1 MEKMMSKLNAFLCLF
16 ILAGLLSARASDGCA
31 STDLSTG
38 QTVYVPVYSHVYQG
52 DRENPVYLA
61 ATLSIRNVDP
71 GKSITVVSANY
82 HDSKG
87 LLLKEYQEGPVQLP
101 ASSSIRYVVAESD
114 KAGGSGAFFKVTWR
128 SKAPVN
134 PPLLESV
141 MISTKSQQGISF
153 TSRGEVLTEGTV
165 QDDPPAAYEKI
176 LRLATEWVPALT
188 SGDIEK
194 GMSFYTEDALV
205 AGPAKDDVYSG
216 PKKIQEL
223 LAHHL
228 NGYIVT
234 NASLRVRTVTI
245 DKDWAELTGEFKAV
259 WKPKKGGVAE
269 EKEFSNYIWVL
280 NRQRDG
286 SWKIARFLFYPA
298 D

>member
-1 MEKMMSKLNAFLCLF
+1 MERMMSKLNAFLCLL
-16 ILAGLLSARASDGCA
+16 ILAGLLCARASDGCA
-31 STDLSTG
+31 TTDLSTG

-52 DRENPVYLA
+52 DRENHVYLA

-87 LLLKEYQEGPVQLP
+87 LLLKEYQEGPVHLP

-128 SKAPVN
+128 SEAPVN

-153 TSRGEVLTEGTV
+153 TSRGEVLTEETV
-165 QDDPPAAYEKI
+165 PDDQTAAHEKI
-176 LRLATEWVPALT
+176 LRLASEWVPALT
-188 SGDIEK
+188 SGNIEK
-194 GMSFYTEDALV
+194 GMAFYTKDALV
-205 AGPAKDDVYSG
+205 AGAGRDAVHVG
-216 PKKIQEL
+216 PKKIREL

-228 NGYIVT
+228 DGYTVT
-234 NASLRVRTVTI
+234 DGSFRVRAVTV

-259 WKPKKGGVAE
+259 WKPKKEGVAE
-269 EKEFSNYIWVL
+269 EREFSNYIWVL
-280 NRQRDG
+280 NRQTDG